1 MRKHNIGRISIIVIV
16 LNVIFL
22 LVYMSE
28 KNNPNPQMTQTQQ
41 EEIVQTS
48 MVIYSDETVDGAY
61 TTSFENIVTDKKYSD
76 EEIRI
81 LQSYE
86 FYLTDLIANTD
97 SFIIK
102 DHEVIIYAADDNFA
116 TNVNLVLEKI
126 LKEDGK
132 EL

>member
-28 KNNPNPQMTQTQQ
+28 KNNPNPQTTQTQQ

-48 MVIYSDETVDGAY
+48 MVIYTDETVDGTY

-76 EEIRI
+76 EEIRV

-86 FYLTDLIANTD
+86 FYLTDLITNTD
-97 SFIIK
+97 SFIID
-102 DHEVIIYAADDNFA
+102 DHEVIIYAADEKNFS
-116 TNVNLVLEKI
+116 TYVNEALQNILNEEEK
-126 LKEDGK
+126 
-132 EL
+132 

>member
-28 KNNPNPQMTQTQQ
+28 KNNPNPQTTQTQQ

-48 MVIYSDETVDGAY
+48 MVIYTDETVDGAY
-61 TTSFENIVTDKKYSD
+61 TTSFENIVADKKYSD
-76 EEIRI
+76 EEIKL

-86 FYLTDLIANTD
+86 FYLTDLITNTD

-102 DHEVIIYAADDNFA
+102 DHEVIIYAADDNFYTYINEA
-116 TNVNLVLEKI
+116 LEKI
-126 LKEDGK
+126 LRGDGK
-132 EL
+132 E

>member
-1 MRKHNIGRISIIVIV
+1 MRKHNIGRISIIVIA

-28 KNNPNPQMTQTQQ
+28 KNNPTVQTTQTQQ
-41 EEIVQTS
+41 EEVVQKS
-48 MVIYSDETVDGAY
+48 MVIYTDETVDGAY
-61 TTSFENIVTDKKYSD
+61 TTSFENMITDKKYSD
-76 EEIRI
+76 EEIKV

-86 FYLTDLIANTD
+86 FYLTDLITNTD

-126 LKEDGK
+126 LREDGK
-132 EL
+132 E

>member
-28 KNNPNPQMTQTQQ
+28 KNNPTVQTTQTQQ
-41 EEIVQTS
+41 EEVVQKS
-48 MVIYSDETVDGAY
+48 MVIYTDETVDGAY
-61 TTSFENIVTDKKYSD
+61 TTSFENMITDKKYSD
-76 EEIRI
+76 DEIKV

-86 FYLTDLIANTD
+86 FYLTDIITNTD

-102 DHEVIIYAADDNFA
+102 DREVIIYAADNSFP
-116 TNVNLVLEKI
+116 TNVNLALEKI

>member
-97 SFIIK
+97 SFIIN
-102 DHEVIIYAADDNFA
+102 DHEVIIYAADEKNFS
-116 TNVNLVLEKI
+116 TYVNEVLKNILNEEEK
-126 LKEDGK
+126 
-132 EL
+132 